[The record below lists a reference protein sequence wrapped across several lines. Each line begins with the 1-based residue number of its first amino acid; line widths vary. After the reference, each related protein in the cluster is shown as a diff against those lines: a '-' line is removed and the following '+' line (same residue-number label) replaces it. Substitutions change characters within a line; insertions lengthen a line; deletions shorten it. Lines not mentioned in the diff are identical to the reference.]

1 MATQHRPNIF
11 ELSRCIQLMF
21 HPLEADLSVLKDN
34 EVEQKLVELNKK
46 YYAAAR
52 MGSKDLLTQLS
63 TFITIY
69 RDELSRR
76 YARKSQQ
83 DDGELGQLINV
94 D

>member
-1 MATQHRPNIF
+1 
-11 ELSRCIQLMF
+11 MF
-21 HPLEADLSVLKDN
+21 HPLETDLSVLKDN

-52 MGSKDLLTQLS
+52 MGSQDLLTQLS

-69 RDELSRR
+69 RNELSNR
-76 YARKSQQ
+76 YARKLKQN
-83 DDGELGQLINV
+83 DDDLDQLINV

>member
-1 MATQHRPNIF
+1 
-11 ELSRCIQLMF
+11 MF
-21 HPLEADLSVLKDN
+21 HPFEGDLSELKDQEIEN
-34 EVEQKLVELNKK
+34 KLIELNKK

-52 MGSKDLLTQLS
+52 MGSRDLLTQLS

-76 YARKSQQ
+76 HSMKLKNGN
-83 DDGELGQLINV
+83 DDLDQLINV

>member
-1 MATQHRPNIF
+1 
-11 ELSRCIQLMF
+11 MF
-21 HPLEADLSVLKDN
+21 HPLEADLSGLKDN

-69 RDELSRR
+69 RDELSNR
-76 YARKSQQ
+76 YARKLKS
-83 DDGELGQLINV
+83 DDNDLDQLINV